1 MLKSIE
7 KNKNSDFDK
16 KNEEIVS
23 KQGIYSPEIREDL
36 VDKGAIDSG
45 EDGFMHGYNNP
56 EEVSGCEEELENEKN
71 SEEICKEKE

>member
-56 EEVSGCEEELENEKN
+56 EEVSGCEEELENEIKFRRDM
-71 SEEICKEKE
+71 